1 MPVFI
6 IDASTE
12 EYEEGNY
19 EEEVYEEEAEHF
31 DHCTN
36 QGKLY

>member
-12 EYEEGNY
+12 EYEEENH
-19 EEEVYEEEAEHF
+19 EEEVYEEEEENFA
-31 DHCTN
+31 HCTN

>member
-12 EYEEGNY
+12 EYEEGNH
-19 EEEVYEEEAEHF
+19 EEEVYEEEEENF